1 MSKSKPIE
9 PAACLKTPEGY
20 QEAIKEL
27 VNALKLCLECNGR
40 PLSWEA
46 EHEAEILIARYGE
59 PE

>member
-1 MSKSKPIE
+1 MSRSKPIQPE
-9 PAACLKTPEGY
+9 AHLKTPEEY
-20 QEAIKEL
+20 QDAIKEL

-46 EHEAEILIARYGE
+46 ETEANILVSRYGE